1 MCIRDRVALRN
12 ITNYLSDGTEFRVR
26 ERQTSNAFK
35 LDNIETSKKLC
46 PKFNLK
52 YRIIVKSKNK
62 LSLEKIF
69 QLDFTN

>member
-1 MCIRDRVALRN
+1 MLVALRN
-12 ITNYLSDGTEFRVR
+12 ITNYLSDGTEFCIR

-35 LDNIETSKKLC
+35 LNNIETLKKLC
-46 PKFNLK
+46 PKFNWK
-52 YRIIVKSKNK
+52 YQIIVKSKNK